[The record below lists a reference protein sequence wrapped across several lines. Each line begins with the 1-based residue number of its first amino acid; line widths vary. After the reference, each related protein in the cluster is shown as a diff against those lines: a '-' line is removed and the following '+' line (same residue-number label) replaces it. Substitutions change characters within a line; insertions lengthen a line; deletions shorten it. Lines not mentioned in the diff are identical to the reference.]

1 MPSRAEQTSVCQARA
16 QELARSFNMRAA
28 AAFNAAK
35 FEELPPDFELV
46 APGVAR
52 GSLLAFD
59 YRVLHAGN
67 PCARHRPVACFVVN
81 TRDDAVDDPRLH
93 NYGRHAPDL

>member
-1 MPSRAEQTSVCQARA
+1 MA
-16 QELARSFNMRAA
+16 ARSAWVTPYATRNSAK

-67 PCARHRPVACFVVN
+67 PCARHRPVAYFVVN
-81 TRDDAVDDPRLH
+81 TRDDAVDDAWNWAPERLL
-93 NYGRHAPDL
+93 PEEE